1 MRDLDG
7 RIFLSASD
15 LMRFMGCTHVTTL
28 DLAHIRGTGPEPRE
42 DAEDAALLQK
52 QGDAHEAAHPVRLKE
67 AGLDPAHIRGT
78 GPEPREDTEDAALL
92 QKQGDAHEAAHLAR
106 LKEAGRTVMEI
117 ERGKL
122 GENAEATRAALAA
135 GPDVVFQGAFLSG
148 SWGGWSD
155 FLERVETPSALGPFS
170 YEVADAKLKRRP
182 HPKHVLQLVL
192 YSDLLTEI
200 QGVAPEF
207 AHIELGNVTREKLR
221 LADYS
226 AYARMARERLE
237 AFVADPRPTRPM
249 PCADCGLCRWADHCE
264 SVWQVEDSLFN
275 VANISRGQVKKLEA
289 AGVETLEAL
298 SKLDHPI
305 RGMAENTQARLVTQA
320 RLQHARKTGAP
331 DFELRDPQTGKGFDL
346 LPEPQPGDL
355 FYDIEGDPHYEGGL
369 EYLHGIWFD
378 ERFHAFWAHDHD
390 AEKQALA
397 DLLAF
402 FRARITEYPTA
413 RIYHYAP
420 YEITALK
427 RLTAKYGTGETVL
440 DRLLRERRFVD
451 LFAVVRGGLIGSEP
465 NYSIKSMEV
474 FYDRE
479 RDGEVKTAGGSV
491 VAYERWRETKD
502 RKILDEIENYNRVDC
517 ISTKE
522 LRDWLGGIR
531 PGGPWP
537 TLAPDAGDKESEEDA
552 DTQALRSALSV
563 SGLPKARQE
572 MLFNLGLFH
581 KREAKPAQW
590 AVFDSAA
597 KDEDDLIDDLDALAG
612 LEAVGSVESV
622 KLSFARSY
630 TYPPQETKLRGG
642 GKATVPVFDGPPTT
656 VGVEALDRRARE
668 ITVKAGPG
676 KAHLLADQLTLH
688 PDWPLNTGVIASALR
703 DAIADQCGA
712 RRYTAVD
719 DLLSR
724 AAPRLRSGPKADLL
738 DGADPVAGA
747 IAVVDDMDGT
757 VLPIQGPPGAGK
769 TYVSA
774 RAILSLVRKGHRVG
788 VASNS
793 HEAIRNVLMGCL
805 SALEDDDPDIAPED
819 AELAHKVS
827 GSEDGYPD
835 GFSRIT
841 RARSNDD
848 PALGH
853 AHVVGGTAWFFARDE
868 NVQAFDWLFV
878 DEAGQVG
885 LANMV
890 AIGRA
895 ARNIVLVGDPR
906 QLPQVIQGAHPDPAN
921 LSCLDWMLGDRATIQ
936 ADRGI
941 FLPTS
946 RRMHPDVCGF
956 ISEQVYEGRL
966 TSHPG
971 TAHQRVTGSTLPEAG
986 AFWVP
991 VAHEGNAQIAQEE
1004 VVAIGNTVGALLG
1017 GNWTDKESGARAMR
1031 ETDIIVVAP
1040 YNAQVNALRDALP
1053 PGVRVGTVDK
1063 FQGQEA
1069 PVCLV
1074 SMTASSAEE
1083 TSRGMEFLFSL
1094 NRINVAV
1101 SRAKGLALVF
1111 GAPRLREA
1119 KCNTVEQMKLV
1130 NTLCALPQL
1139 PVLQVGVDRRSDG
1152 D

>member
-1 MRDLDG
+1 
-7 RIFLSASD
+7 
-15 LMRFMGCTHVTTL
+15 MRFSGCRHSTTL
-28 DLAHIRGTGPEPRE
+28 DFSYMKGTGPVPC
-42 DAEDAALLQK
+42 A
-52 QGDAHEAAHPVRLKE
+52 
-67 AGLDPAHIRGT
+67 
-78 GPEPREDTEDAALL
+78 DTEDAALL
-92 QKQGDAHEAAHLAR
+92 QKQGDAHEAAHLSR
-106 LKEAGRTVMEI
+106 LKEEGRSISEI
-117 ERGKL
+117 EHGGL
-122 GENAEATRAALAA
+122 AENAKATRLALAD
-135 GPDVVFQGAFLSG
+135 GLDVVFQGAFLSG
-148 SWGGWSD
+148 NWGGWSD
-155 FLERVETPSALGPFS
+155 FLERVETPSALGAFS
-170 YEVADAKLKRRP
+170 YEVADTKLKRRAD
-182 HPKHVLQLVL
+182 PKHVLQLVL
-192 YSDLLTEI
+192 YSDLLAEI

-207 AHIELGNVTREKLR
+207 AHVELGDGTRATLR

-264 SVWQVEDSLFN
+264 NVWQAEDSLFN

-298 SKLDHPI
+298 STLDRPI
-305 RGMAENTQARLVTQA
+305 HGMAENMLARLVVQA
-320 RLQHARKTGAP
+320 RLQQARKAGEP
-331 DFELRDPQTGKGFDL
+331 DFELRAPEPGKGFDL

-378 ERFHAFWAHDHD
+378 GQFQAFWAHDHE
-390 AEKQALA
+390 AEAKALK

-402 FRARITEYPTA
+402 FRSRIEEFPKA

-427 RLTAKYGTGETVL
+427 RLTTKYGIGEAYL

-465 NYSIKSMEV
+465 NYSIKSMEA
-474 FYDRE
+474 FYDRK

-491 VAYERWRETKD
+491 VAYERWRETQD
-502 RKILDEIENYNRVDC
+502 QQILDEIEDYNRVDC
-517 ISTKE
+517 VSTEE
-522 LRDWLGGIR
+522 LRDWLVGCR
-531 PGGPWP
+531 PVGPWP
-537 TLAPDAGDKESEEDA
+537 MLAPDAGDKEAEEDA
-552 DTQALRSALSV
+552 DTQALRNAIGASAL
-563 SGLPKARQE
+563 PDERQE

-581 KREAKPAQW
+581 KREVKPAQW

-612 LEAVGSVESV
+612 LEAVGPVELV
-622 KLSFARSY
+622 KRSFAR
-630 TYPPQETKLRGG
+630 TYSFPPQETKLRHGK
-642 GKATVPVFDGPPTT
+642 KATVPVFDAPPTT
-656 VGVEALDRRARE
+656 VGIESLDRRARE
-668 ITVKAGPG
+668 ISVKAGPG
-676 KAHLLADQLTLH
+676 KAHLLADRLSLH

-703 DAIADQCGA
+703 DVIADQCGP
-712 RRYTAVD
+712 RRFTAVD

-724 AAPRLRSGPKADLL
+724 TSPRLRSGPKTDLL
-738 DGADPVAGA
+738 KGADPVSGT
-747 IAVVDDMDGT
+747 IEVVNDMDGT
-757 VLPIQGPPGAGK
+757 VLPIQGPPGTGK
-769 TYVSA
+769 TYISA

-788 VASNS
+788 VTSNS

-805 SALEDDDPDIAPED
+805 SALEDED
-819 AELAHKVS
+819 LPINLELVHKVS
-827 GSEDGYPD
+827 GSEDGYPED
-835 GFSRIT
+835 CDVHRTTDNAEAANG
-841 RARSNDD
+841 
-848 PALGH
+848 G
-853 AHVVGGTAWFFARDE
+853 HVVGGTAWFFARHE

-885 LANMV
+885 LANMA

-906 QLPQVIQGAHPDPAN
+906 QLPQVVQGSHPEPAN
-921 LSCLDWMLGDRATIQ
+921 LSCLDWMLADQATIP

-941 FLPTS
+941 FLPIS

-956 ISEQVYEGRL
+956 ISQQVYEGRL
-966 TSHPG
+966 TSLSD
-971 TAHQRVTGSTLPEAG
+971 TARQRVTGTTLPEAG
-986 AFWVP
+986 AFWFP

-1004 VVAIGNTVGALLG
+1004 VVIIGNCIAELLG
-1017 GNWTDKESGARAMR
+1017 GNWTDKDGSTRPMR

-1040 YNAQVNALRDALP
+1040 YNAQANALRDALLSA
-1053 PGVRVGTVDK
+1053 VRVGTVDK

-1119 KCNTVEQMKLV
+1119 KCNTVEQMQLV
-1130 NTLCALPQL
+1130 NTLCALQTISL
-1139 PVLQVGVDRRSDG
+1139 KEME
-1152 D
+1152 